1 MKNKQ
6 FITGGKKNPVRDY
19 RSVETIN
26 ATPTL
31 QSVRTAT
38 KSRRLQTYGL
48 QYKGWFF
55 FYRAMQTYRLA
66 FLNTIFYSLFIF
78 CYLVFGI

>member
-1 MKNKQ
+1 KNKQ
-6 FITGGKKNPVRDY
+6 FITDGKKNPVRDY
-19 RSVETIN
+19 RSVETMN

-48 QYKGWFF
+48 QNEGWFIFLPSDANLTACF
-55 FYRAMQTYRLA
+55 FENNRL
-66 FLNTIFYSLFIF
+66 
-78 CYLVFGI
+78 

>member
-1 MKNKQ
+1 M
-6 FITGGKKNPVRDY
+6 TKNPVRDY

-38 KSRRLQTYGL
+38 KSRAMQTYGL
-48 QYKGWFF
+48 QYEGWFF
-55 FYRAMQTYRLA
+55 FLPSDANLTACALRK
-66 FLNTIFYSLFIF
+66 TIFYRLFIF
-78 CYLVFGI
+78 CY

>member
-6 FITGGKKNPVRDY
+6 FITDGKKNPVRDY
-19 RSVETIN
+19 RAVETIN

-48 QYKGWFF
+48 QYEEWFF
-55 FYRAMQTYRLA
+55 FLPSDANLTACFFENNL
-66 FLNTIFYSLFIF
+66 L
-78 CYLVFGI
+78 

>member
-6 FITGGKKNPVRDY
+6 FIKDGKKNPVRDY
-19 RSVETIN
+19 RSVETIT

-38 KSRRLQTYGL
+38 KSRGLQAYGL
-48 QYKGWFF
+48 QNEGWFF
-55 FYRAMQTYRLA
+55 FLPSDANLTACFFKNNL
-66 FLNTIFYSLFIF
+66 L
-78 CYLVFGI
+78 